1 MFKRSPPLQEPE
13 FQTLRAQ
20 DSNLPQMILTFYNFP
35 EIFDIAISQ
44 GLYPSHFSAAASLSL
59 TLKIQI

>member
-1 MFKRSPPLQEPE
+1 MFKWSPPLQEPE

-20 DSNLPQMILTFYNFP
+20 DSNLPQMIHTFYNFT

-44 GLYPSHFSAAASLSL
+44 DCPLPTFQLQRPYHLH
-59 TLKIQI
+59 